1 MFAGVILAA
10 GIVALALPRPQ
21 DLAPGVLL
29 VSRIKEHT
37 RQQLTRMLDYT
48 CLETIQRYRKPAGR
62 GWDGKLN
69 DTVRLEVLFT
79 GTKEMYSAPGE
90 RHFTEDH
97 PAAFSSMG
105 FSQDGLFGIYLYNV
119 LVGGLAQYT
128 YRGEEDLAGRRA
140 AKYDFRVSSLAHPM
154 TLSLGEKGQTTA
166 GMKGTFWADPA
177 SLDVLR
183 LDIHA
188 DDISPTFAVT
198 STSTVMHYAPVRI
211 GDLDIMLAQSAEA
224 RIEMASGEAARN
236 VVELTHCRSFAAQSS
251 VSYGPP
257 EGEKGETQPAFSLPG
272 AEFAMMSQ
280 AVPAG
285 LRVTVALSQPVT
297 GTTAI
302 GSLIEGT
309 VAGAVA
315 AKGSKVAIPDG
326 AVVRG
331 RVRRV
336 ERQPESGALL
346 LALEFTDVEVDNTR
360 LRFYADLE
368 SADRLT
374 GVEWKVTA
382 DAPPRAGRAMGND
395 SAAAARAETP
405 GLPNLP
411 GVAYFLARGETLE
424 LPKGFSMVWKTQ
436 SLAQ

>member
-1 MFAGVILAA
+1 
-10 GIVALALPRPQ
+10 
-21 DLAPGVLL
+21 
-29 VSRIKEHT
+29 
-37 RQQLTRMLDYT
+37 MLDYT

-188 DDISPTFAVT
+188 DDIPPTFAVT

-224 RIEMASGEAARN
+224 RIEPSRGSPQRGGTDPLP
-236 VVELTHCRSFAAQSS
+236 VVRRAEQRLLWTTRR
-251 VSYGPP
+251 
-257 EGEKGETQPAFSLPG
+257 EKGGTPTAFSLPG
-272 AEFAMMSQ
+272 AEFRRCRR
-280 AVPAG
+280 
-285 LRVTVALSQPVT
+285 LFR
-297 GTTAI
+297 
-302 GSLIEGT
+302 
-309 VAGAVA
+309 
-315 AKGSKVAIPDG
+315 
-326 AVVRG
+326 RG
-331 RVRRV
+331 C
-336 ERQPESGALL
+336 A
-346 LALEFTDVEVDNTR
+346 
-360 LRFYADLE
+360 
-368 SADRLT
+368 
-374 GVEWKVTA
+374 
-382 DAPPRAGRAMGND
+382 
-395 SAAAARAETP
+395 
-405 GLPNLP
+405 
-411 GVAYFLARGETLE
+411 
-424 LPKGFSMVWKTQ
+424 
-436 SLAQ
+436 